1 MIDLM
6 AIVMAS
12 IIWSLHPALIFRF
25 KNYVKP
31 ITYTAIR
38 AIAAMVFLL
47 LIVPFSEVRLSG
59 LKPSTMVIVIV
70 SAILGPG
77 IGDASYAKAIQLI
90 GSSLAVVISYTYI
103 FIAQSIAVVF
113 LGETLS
119 AFTVTGTI
127 LAFTG
132 VVIATFRGPTNSFK
146 LHGIGYAVAT
156 SVSWGIATSMIKIAL
171 KQVDAFALTIV
182 RIAIIALFFL
192 PLGLAIEGV
201 PRRDSAK
208 AIFILAIV
216 TGVLGWGIGMYLFIY
231 SISAI
236 GVSITAIATAL
247 TPVLAQITTK
257 LFTKEHLS
265 KNNIIGALMI
275 SVGIVVS
282 AVRLY

>member
-1 MIDLM
+1 MLDLM

-25 KNYVKP
+25 RKYFKQISN
-31 ITYTAIR
+31 TAIR
-38 AIAAMVFLL
+38 AIAAMAFLL
-47 LIVPFSEVRLSG
+47 IIVPFNEVRLSE
-59 LKPSTMVIVIV
+59 LKPSIMVIVIV

-77 IGDASYAKAIQLI
+77 IGDAAYTKAIQLI

-103 FIAQSIAVVF
+103 FVAQSIAVVF

-119 AFTVTGTI
+119 AFTVIGTV

-132 VVIATFRGPTNSFK
+132 VAIATFRGSTNSFK

-156 SVSWGIATSMIKIAL
+156 SISWGIATSMIKIAL
-171 KQVDAFALTIV
+171 KQVDAFTLTIV

-192 PLGLAIEGV
+192 PLGLAIEGA

-247 TPVLAQITTK
+247 TPVLAHITTK
-257 LFTKEHLS
+257 LFAKEQLT

-275 SVGIVVS
+275 SVGIVIS

>member
-1 MIDLM
+1 
-6 AIVMAS
+6 MAS

-25 KNYVKP
+25 RKHVKP

-47 LIVPFSEVRLSG
+47 LLIPFNGVRSLE
-59 LKPSTMVIVIV
+59 LEPSIMTIVIV

-77 IGDASYAKAIQLI
+77 IGDALYTKAIQLV
-90 GSSLAVVISYTYI
+90 GSSLAVIISYTYI
-103 FIAQSIAVVF
+103 FVAQSIAAVF
-113 LGETLS
+113 LGEALS
-119 AFTVTGTI
+119 TFIVIGTI
-127 LAFTG
+127 LAFMG
-132 VVIATFRGPTNSFK
+132 VVVATFRGSGNGFK
-146 LHGIGYAVAT
+146 LHGLGCAVAT
-156 SVSWGIATSMIKIAL
+156 SISWGIAASMLKIAL
-171 KQVDAFALTIV
+171 KHVDAFTLTIV
-182 RIAIIALFFL
+182 RITIIALFFL

-231 SISAI
+231 SISTI

-257 LFTKEHLS
+257 LFTKERPS
-265 KNNIIGALMI
+265 KNSIIGALMI
-275 SVGIVVS
+275 SVGIVIS